1 MHRISKEKHPQMPN
15 IYITKLP
22 VEKMK
27 DEPQIFFTKLLKEK
41 ETSVAVLENFDK

>member
-1 MHRISKEKHPQMPN
+1 MPN

-27 DEPQIFFTKLLKEK
+27 DEPQTFFTKLLKEK